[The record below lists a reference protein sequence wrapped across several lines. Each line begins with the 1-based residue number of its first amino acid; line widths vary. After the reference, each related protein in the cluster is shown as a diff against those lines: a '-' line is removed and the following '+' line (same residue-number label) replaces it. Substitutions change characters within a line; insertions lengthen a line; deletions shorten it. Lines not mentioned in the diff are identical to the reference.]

1 MHELSIVSSL
11 FDTLLEKT
19 REHNAGK
26 ITLVKLKVGKLSG
39 VVPDFLESAFDMYKK
54 GTIAENARL
63 EIEEVSLKTHCRA
76 CGKETEITNYTFFC
90 GSCGSPDLEILQGTE
105 LFLEKIELEIDEPSS
120 P

>member
-105 LFLEKIELEIDEPSS
+105 LFLEKIELEIDDPPSS
-120 P
+120 